1 MLIRNIS
8 SKELNIFL
16 IICFLFCIEKYL
28 SFCFI
33 HRKNK
38 IFIISLMIY
47 NENLKFYTFTD
58 KYYNRFLH
66 K

>member
-33 HRKNK
+33 HGK
-38 IFIISLMIY
+38 
-47 NENLKFYTFTD
+47 KFYNFTD
-58 KYYNRFLH
+58 DL
-66 K
+66 